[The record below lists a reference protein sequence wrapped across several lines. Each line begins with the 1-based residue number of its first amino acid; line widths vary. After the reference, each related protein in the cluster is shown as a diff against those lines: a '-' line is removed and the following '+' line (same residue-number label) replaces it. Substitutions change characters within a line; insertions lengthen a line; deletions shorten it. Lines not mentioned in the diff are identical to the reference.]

1 MRRLRWEELPHVINK
16 LNSLGLS
23 DEELTNSTYW
33 EGYNL
38 SNNNPGLVARH
49 FQYKYELKQNYP
61 PIVNKQKAR
70 TQNIK
75 NHETLILINSE
86 AFHSNVHRQIKND
99 LKTFHEKAIDRLK
112 TVYEIYLLTNIN
124 HSWEIKLFRFWIKVY
139 T

>member
-49 FQYKYELKQNYP
+49 FQYKYELKQLS
-61 PIVNKQKAR
+61 ISKKQEHK
-70 TQNIK
+70 I
-75 NHETLILINSE
+75 
-86 AFHSNVHRQIKND
+86 
-99 LKTFHEKAIDRLK
+99 
-112 TVYEIYLLTNIN
+112 
-124 HSWEIKLFRFWIKVY
+124 
-139 T
+139 